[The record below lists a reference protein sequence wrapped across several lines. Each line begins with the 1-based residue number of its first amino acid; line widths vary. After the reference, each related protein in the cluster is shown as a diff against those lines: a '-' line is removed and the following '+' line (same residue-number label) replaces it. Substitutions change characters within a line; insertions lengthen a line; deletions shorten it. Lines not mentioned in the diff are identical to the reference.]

1 MFHVKHVGG
10 SERAEASAVA
20 GESAEPGLPAE
31 APPGSTRSAG
41 PGPAPTAAAE
51 IFGPRLHMAE
61 AYAEI
66 LATTGVARGLL
77 GPREV
82 NRVWDRHLLNSAA
95 VAELLDDCERVV
107 DIGSGAGLP
116 GIPLAIARPD
126 LDIVL
131 LEPLLRRSEFLKE
144 VVAELGLTVEVVRG
158 RAEEPGVR
166 KRFGDS
172 DAAVSRA
179 VAALDKLTKWSMPVL
194 RPGGRMIAIKGER
207 APDEV
212 EEHRRGMATL
222 EAVDVRVVTCGAS
235 YLRPPA
241 TVVVAQRATR
251 SRRGSAPR
259 ADRRKR

>member
-1 MFHVKHVGG
+1 MKHVGG
-10 SERAEASAVA
+10 FD
-20 GESAEPGLPAE
+20 GAE
-31 APPGSTRSAG
+31 APGTLG
-41 PGPAPTAAAE
+41 PGPAPMAAADV
-51 IFGPRLHMAE
+51 FGPRLDIAE
-61 AYAEI
+61 RYAEM
-66 LATTGVARGLL
+66 LATAGVQRGVL

-82 NRVWDRHLLNSAA
+82 DRIWDRHLLNSAA
-95 VAELLDDCERVV
+95 VAELLERGERVV

-126 LDIVL
+126 LEVAL

-144 VVAELGLTVEVVRG
+144 VVAELGLTIEVVRG
-158 RAEEPGVR
+158 RAEEAWVR
-166 KRFGDS
+166 ERFGER

-179 VAALDKLTKWSMPVL
+179 VAALDKLTKWSMPLL

-212 EEHRRGMATL
+212 EEHRRGMAAL
-222 EAVDVRVVTCGAS
+222 DAVDVRVVTCGAS

-241 TVVVAQRATR
+241 TVVVAQRAAR